1 MRKSNFA
8 IALITGLFLL
18 SGCSALKNMQKLA
31 KDQDLQVTPNP
42 LEVHGDKVKFEM
54 SAVLPA
60 KMLPS
65 KYMYTINT
73 FYKYGESDKSVGSI
87 ELKSSDFP
95 NQSTS
100 TSRKS
105 GEFEFDYVDAMKSGN
120 LEIQGVAS
128 SIASGKSLKT
138 TDRLAVA
145 PGIITTSKL
154 VKDVYYTAY
163 AFHGYND
170 KEELVPTTVDFFFD
184 KGRSY
189 LKSSETRS
197 KKGKDFS
204 AFIAD
209 KNVTRTVT
217 IIGAHSPEGSET
229 VNSDLSGDRAAS
241 IEKFYR
247 AQMKKYDY
255 KEMADG
261 IKFVL
266 KPIVQDWKAFKDALN
281 SYTGISDAQ
290 KSEIVKIVNGAGTF
304 EDKEKAL
311 QKLNSYNSI
320 MKDVYPGLRVAKT
333 EVLTV
338 KIKKSNPT
346 ISILAKQIVDGKVS
360 ADTLSNEELLFA
372 ASLTPSLSEKEA
384 IYKAATKKSG
394 SWQSHNNL
402 GAVYLDMAKEGN
414 KNQNIEKA
422 VAQFEIAAK
431 KNNAAEVL
439 GNLAT
444 SYLMQGNSAKA
455 FDTISEAL
463 SKSPS
468 KDHAAGMNGVKGALE
483 IKRGEYDAAL
493 SSLGSAKSEADVIFD
508 RGLALLLNKDFQN
521 AITAFGDV
529 TEKDSDYAL
538 AYYCSAIASARLNND
553 SNMISSLKK
562 AVDKDPKLKEMALN
576 DLEFNKY
583 AGAISTAL
591 K

>member
-8 IALITGLFLL
+8 IALVTGLFLL

-73 FYKYGESDKSVGSI
+73 FYKYGESDKTVGSI

-138 TDRLAVA
+138 TDRLVVA
-145 PGIITTSKL
+145 PGVITTSKL

-229 VNSDLSGDRAAS
+229 VNSNLSGDRAAA
-241 IEKFYR
+241 IEKYYR

-311 QKLNSYNSI
+311 QKLSSYNAI

-439 GNLAT
+439 ANLAT

-463 SKSPS
+463 SKNPS

-493 SSLGSAKSEADVIFD
+493 SSLGSAKSEVDVIFD

-538 AYYCSAIASARLNND
+538 AYYCSAIASARLKND

-583 AGAISTAL
+583 AGAVSTAL

>member
-247 AQMKKYDY
+247 AQMKKCDY

>member
-1 MRKSNFA
+1 M
-8 IALITGLFLL
+8 
-18 SGCSALKNMQKLA
+18 
-31 KDQDLQVTPNP
+31 
-42 LEVHGDKVKFEM
+42 
-54 SAVLPA
+54 
-60 KMLPS
+60 
-65 KYMYTINT
+65 
-73 FYKYGESDKSVGSI
+73 
-87 ELKSSDFP
+87 
-95 NQSTS
+95 
-100 TSRKS
+100 
-105 GEFEFDYVDAMKSGN
+105 
-120 LEIQGVAS
+120 
-128 SIASGKSLKT
+128 
-138 TDRLAVA
+138 
-145 PGIITTSKL
+145 
-154 VKDVYYTAY
+154 
-163 AFHGYND
+163 
-170 KEELVPTTVDFFFD
+170 
-184 KGRSY
+184 
-189 LKSSETRS
+189 
-197 KKGKDFS
+197 
-204 AFIAD
+204 
-209 KNVTRTVT
+209 
-217 IIGAHSPEGSET
+217 
-229 VNSDLSGDRAAS
+229 
-241 IEKFYR
+241 
-247 AQMKKYDY
+247 
-255 KEMADG
+255 
-261 IKFVL
+261 
-266 KPIVQDWKAFKDALN
+266 
-281 SYTGISDAQ
+281 
-290 KSEIVKIVNGAGTF
+290 
-304 EDKEKAL
+304 
-311 QKLNSYNSI
+311 
-320 MKDVYPGLRVAKT
+320 
-333 EVLTV
+333 
-338 KIKKSNPT
+338 
-346 ISILAKQIVDGKVS
+346 
-360 ADTLSNEELLFA
+360 FA

>member
-8 IALITGLFLL
+8 IALVTGLFLL

-73 FYKYGESDKSVGSI
+73 FYKYGESDKTVGSI

-128 SIASGKSLKT
+128 SMTSGKSLKT
-138 TDRLAVA
+138 TDRLVVA

-184 KGRSY
+184 QGRSL

-217 IIGAHSPEGSET
+217 IIGGHSPEGTET
-229 VNSDLSGDRAAS
+229 INSDLSGDRAAA
-241 IEKFYR
+241 IEKYYR

-266 KPIVQDWKAFKDALN
+266 KPVIQDWKSFKDALN
-281 SYTGISDAQ
+281 SYNGISDAQ
-290 KSEIVKIVNGAGTF
+290 KSEIIKIVNGAGTF

-311 QKLNSYNSI
+311 QKLDSYKAI
-320 MKDVYPGLRVAKT
+320 FKDIYPGLRIAKT

-346 ISILAKQIVDGKVS
+346 ISVLAKQIVDGKVS

-402 GAVYLDMAKEGN
+402 GAVYLDMAMEGN

-444 SYLMQGNSAKA
+444 SYLMQGDNVKA

-463 SKSPS
+463 GKSPS

-538 AYYCSAIASARLNND
+538 AYYCSAIASARLKND
-553 SNMISSLKK
+553 SDMISSLKK
-562 AVDKDPKLKEMALN
+562 AVDKDPKLKDMALN

-583 AGAISTAL
+583 AGAVSTAL

>member
-8 IALITGLFLL
+8 IALAASIFLL
-18 SGCSALKNMQKLA
+18 SGCSALKNMVKLA
-31 KDQDLQVTPNP
+31 KDQDLQVVPNP
-42 LEVHGDKVKFEM
+42 LEVHGDKVEFEM

-73 FYKYGESDKSVGSI
+73 FYKYGENDKKVGSI

-100 TSRKS
+100 ASRKS
-105 GEFEFDYVDAMKSGN
+105 ATLSFDYTDDMKSGT
-120 LEIQGVAS
+120 LDIQGVAS
-128 SIASGKSLKT
+128 SVTSGKSLNT
-138 TDRLAVA
+138 ERITVA
-145 PGIITTSKL
+145 PGVITTSRL
-154 VKDVYYTAY
+154 VKDGHYAVYA
-163 AFHGYND
+163 HSGYND
-170 KEELVPTTVDFFFD
+170 KEELIPTTVDFYFAQ
-184 KGRSY
+184 GSSY
-189 LKSSETRS
+189 LRSSETRS

-217 IIGAHSPEGSET
+217 IIGAHSPEGTET
-229 VNSDLSGDRAAS
+229 VNSDLSGDRAAA
-241 IEKFYR
+241 IEKYYR

-255 KEMADG
+255 KEMADE

-266 KPIVQDWKAFKDALN
+266 KPVIQDWKAFKAALN
-281 SYTGISDAQ
+281 NYDGISDAQ
-290 KSEIVKIVNGAGTF
+290 KSQILKIVNGAGSF

-311 QKLNSYNSI
+311 RKLDSYKAI
-320 MKDVYPGLRVAKT
+320 FKDIYPGLRVAKT

-338 KIKKSNPT
+338 KEKKSNPH
-346 ISILAKQIVDGKVS
+346 ISILAKQIVDGKIS
-360 ADTLSNEELLFA
+360 ADSLSNEELLFA
-372 ASLTPSLSEKEA
+372 ATLTPSLTEKEA
-384 IYKAATKKSG
+384 IYKASTKKSG
-394 SWQSHNNL
+394 SWKAHNNL

-422 VAQFEIAAK
+422 VAQLEIAAK

-444 SYLMQGNSAKA
+444 AYVMQGNYSKA
-455 FDTISEAL
+455 YDTITEAL
-463 SKSPS
+463 SKGPS
-468 KDHAAGMNGVKGALE
+468 KDHAAGMNSVRGALE

-493 SSLGSAKSEADVIFD
+493 SSLGSSTSEADVIFN

-538 AYYCSAIASARLNND
+538 AYYCSAIASARLRND
-553 SNMISSLKK
+553 ADMISSLKK
-562 AVDKDPKLKEMALN
+562 AVDKDPKLKEKALN

-583 AGAISTAL
+583 AGAVSAAL

>member
-73 FYKYGESDKSVGSI
+73 FYKYGESDKTVGSI

-128 SIASGKSLKT
+128 SITSGKSLKT
-138 TDRLAVA
+138 TDRLAIA
-145 PGIITTSKL
+145 PGVITTSKL
-154 VKDVYYTAY
+154 VKDVFYTAY

-229 VNSDLSGDRAAS
+229 VNSDLSGDRAAA

-266 KPIVQDWKAFKDALN
+266 KPIVQDWKSFKDALN

-468 KDHAAGMNGVKGALE
+468 VKGALE

-493 SSLGSAKSEADVIFD
+493 SSLGSAKSETDVIFD

-583 AGAISTAL
+583 AGAVSTAL

>member
-8 IALITGLFLL
+8 ITLATSIFLL
-18 SGCSALKNMQKLA
+18 TGCSALKNMVKLA

-54 SAVLPA
+54 SANLPA

-73 FYKYGESDKSVGSI
+73 FYKYGENDKSVGSI

-100 TSRKS
+100 ASRKS
-105 GEFEFDYVDAMKSGN
+105 AELVFDYTDAMKSGT
-120 LEIQGVAS
+120 LDIQGVAS
-128 SIASGKSLKT
+128 HVTSGKSLNT
-138 TDRLAVA
+138 ERITVA

-154 VKDVYYTAY
+154 VEDVYYSAY

-170 KEELVPTTVDFFFD
+170 KEELIPTTVDFFFD
-184 KGRSY
+184 QGRSY

-204 AFIAD
+204 AFIAN

-217 IIGAHSPEGSET
+217 IIGAHSPEGTET
-229 VNSDLSGDRAAS
+229 VNSDLSGDRAAA
-241 IEKFYR
+241 IEKYYR

-255 KEMADG
+255 KEMADE

-266 KPIVQDWKAFKDALN
+266 KPVIQDWKAFKAALN
-281 SYTGISDAQ
+281 NYNGVSDAQ
-290 KSEIVKIVNGAGTF
+290 KSSILKIVNGAGTF

-311 QKLNSYNSI
+311 QKLDSYKSI
-320 MKDVYPGLRVAKT
+320 FKDIYPSLRVAKT

-338 KIKKSNPT
+338 KEKKSNPE

-372 ASLTPSLSEKEA
+372 ATLTPSLSEKEA

-394 SWQSHNNL
+394 SWQAHNNL

-414 KNQNIEKA
+414 QNQNIEKA
-422 VAQFEIAAK
+422 VTQFEIAAK

-444 SYLMQGNSAKA
+444 SYVMQGNSPKA
-455 FDTISEAL
+455 YDTITEAL
-463 SKSPS
+463 SKGPS
-468 KDHAAGMNGVKGALE
+468 KDHAAGMNGVRGALE
-483 IKRGEYDAAL
+483 IKRGEYDAAI
-493 SSLGSAKSEADVIFD
+493 SSLGSAKSEVDVIFN

-521 AITAFGDV
+521 AITAFGDA
-529 TEKDSDYAL
+529 TEKDSDYAM
-538 AYYCSAIASARLNND
+538 AYYCSAIASARLRND
-553 SNMISSLKK
+553 SDMISSLKK
-562 AVDKDPKLKEMALN
+562 AVDKDPKLKDMALN

-583 AGAISTAL
+583 AGAVSTAL